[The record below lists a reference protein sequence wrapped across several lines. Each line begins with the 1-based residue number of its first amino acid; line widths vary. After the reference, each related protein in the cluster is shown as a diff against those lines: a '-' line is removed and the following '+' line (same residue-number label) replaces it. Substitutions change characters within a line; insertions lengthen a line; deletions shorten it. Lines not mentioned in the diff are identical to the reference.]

1 VTPVSL
7 FVTTI
12 FAFGIIAPVASVTTP
27 AISPDVVD
35 CAYKTVGE
43 LKTHMAPD
51 VTSAI
56 LRRIEGPNDNFI
68 TQSKAIHLPF
78 HCHLQLKS

>member
-1 VTPVSL
+1 MEPEVKVCVRPVSL

-12 FAFGIIAPVASVTTP
+12 FACGTPAPVVSVTTP

-43 LKTHMAPD
+43 FKKQMAPD
-51 VTSAI
+51 TVSAI
-56 LRRIEGPNDNFI
+56 PRNIAGPCSSFI
-68 TQSKAIHLPF
+68 FSGNAI
-78 HCHLQLKS
+78 